1 MRRIYD
7 CQYNKF
13 VLSWFF
19 TKTIDFLKSNGKFK
33 CHIIGHKDVKIFN
46 KVLKLTLLWAIFMDD
61 LGWSIWDDQFDLDF
75 KIFLLVVVY
84 LNSEEWEI
92 ELTTPKGPYQT
103 THLDYLEL
111 NYITQKSGAKIV
123 YFKNIKQETGWT
135 IYYGAIHSVTLVAAK
150 DKWVIISSPIHLILE
165 FSNSIQNQFDLFL
178 HFHRFHQQ
186 LDPHMGQELNQR
198 DMNQLDDPQTSFHQY
213 VLV

>member
-1 MRRIYD
+1 M
-7 CQYNKF
+7 
-13 VLSWFF
+13 
-19 TKTIDFLKSNGKFK
+19 
-33 CHIIGHKDVKIFN
+33 
-46 KVLKLTLLWAIFMDD
+46 
-61 LGWSIWDDQFDLDF
+61 
-75 KIFLLVVVY
+75 VY

-198 DMNQLDDPQTSFHQY
+198 DRNQLDDPQTSFHQY